1 MAGKDGEGV
10 GGEGSIRSDGRPSGN
25 PQSSDNLEH
34 DAEERDAEERLEEG
48 LEETFPASDPVAV
61 TDPSKPGRPA
71 EPIPE

>member
-1 MAGKDGEGV
+1 M
-10 GGEGSIRSDGRPSGN
+10 GGEQAGTAGGEQNIRSDDRESAN
-25 PQSSDNLEH
+25 PQSSESLNQGGEEH
-34 DAEERDAEERLEEG
+34 DAEERLEEG